1 MFVLLRS
8 FCVYCRRTD
17 AGTLRHV
24 RIVHRQGSSSGVIA
38 PSRVIA
44 PPEILA
50 LKKAQVSTVSLGI
63 SFASATDKDGM
74 SVAKFDVK
82 TDRGTTPIEIRP
94 SLGEF
99 LANTE
104 PIDRAIFDKSVRDMH
119 GIIQRATSTFSMSP
133 LNDAAHQNIPTA
145 VLQHF
150 NLVSL
155 TKRSCC
161 IEYPMSFF
169 D

>member
-1 MFVLLRS
+1 MLLIP
-8 FCVYCRRTD
+8 FHAYCRRTD

-24 RIVHRQGSSSGVIA
+24 RIIHRQGSSSGVIA

-63 SFASATDKDGM
+63 AFASATDKDGM

-104 PIDRAIFDKSVRDMH
+104 SIDEATFDKYVEDMH
-119 GIIQRATSTFSMSP
+119 SIHQRATSTFSMSP
-133 LNDAAHQNIPTA
+133 LNGAAHQDIPTI

-150 NLVSL
+150 NVVSRI
-155 TKRSCC
+155 KQRCC
-161 IEYPMSFF
+161 IVMYSMTFF
-169 D
+169 